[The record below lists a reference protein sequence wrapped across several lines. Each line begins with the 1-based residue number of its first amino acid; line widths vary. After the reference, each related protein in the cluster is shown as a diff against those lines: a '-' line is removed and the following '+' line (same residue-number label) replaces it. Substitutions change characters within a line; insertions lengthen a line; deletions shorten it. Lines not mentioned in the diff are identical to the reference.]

1 MKYVK
6 WCSFVKSVLKIWYIW
21 EWCWSWDNLQHV
33 SWNMY
38 LNSHWIHMVYLPVFC
53 WVAQWHW
60 GNHMTSVYCEIFI
73 LQKIDNVII
82 KGPTVK
88 DHSGKACFI
97 GLMYSQAGQLANG
110 SQLQWVISQWSLITM
125 QAAKKM
131 LVTGDDVCH
140 SKKVSNTKC
149 HHLRLIQGPLL
160 TGILV
165 ARIQIKSFNMLASAE
180 TSFWQI
186 LLFTFYQI
194 NLWSEQKRAKK

>member
-1 MKYVK
+1 
-6 WCSFVKSVLKIWYIW
+6 
-21 EWCWSWDNLQHV
+21 
-33 SWNMY
+33 
-38 LNSHWIHMVYLPVFC
+38 
-53 WVAQWHW
+53 
-60 GNHMTSVYCEIFI
+60 MTCVYCEIFV
-73 LQKIDNVII
+73 LQKIYKNRII
-82 KGPTVK
+82 KGLNVK

-125 QAAKKM
+125 QAAEKM

-140 SKKVSNTKC
+140 SKKVSNTRC

-180 TSFWQI
+180 TSFGKFYFLHFIKLIFDLNKKEQRNRNNI
-186 LLFTFYQI
+186 IFTHKISHCI
-194 NLWSEQKRAKK
+194 NIGNSAGRHFLNVIKMSERCGLIPVAPFTNMV